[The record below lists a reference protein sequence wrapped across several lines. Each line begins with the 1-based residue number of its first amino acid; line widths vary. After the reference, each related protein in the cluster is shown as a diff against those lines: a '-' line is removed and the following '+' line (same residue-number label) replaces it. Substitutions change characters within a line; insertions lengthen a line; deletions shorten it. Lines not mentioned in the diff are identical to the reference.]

1 MKALVIGATGY
12 VGSAISGA
20 LRAKG
25 HEVIG
30 TAQDAKEVAKLEARG
45 DRAVKVD
52 IRDPASVK
60 AAADATDGAIYA
72 VAFRGSPKD
81 DPFAVERGALEAL
94 VSTFAGS
101 QRPLVFTSGGW
112 YYGSTQGRVVDE
124 SAPPNP
130 PDIVITRPALEHIV
144 RSAASQGVRGVVIR
158 PGDAYGHGAG
168 LPSLFFNSAQQ
179 LGAVRFIGTG
189 ENHWPVVHVDDLGDL
204 FALAF
209 AGAGAGEVFNCADA
223 TAYRVRDMAKAASLG
238 AGLNGRTVSWP
249 YEEARA
255 TLGMLTDALVL
266 DQQLTSE
273 HARSRLGWRPSRPT
287 ILEDLEHGSY
297 ATETA
302 HAAAP

>member
-1 MKALVIGATGY
+1 MKALVIGAAGY
-12 VGSAISGA
+12 VGSGVSRA

-25 HEVIG
+25 YEVIG
-30 TAQDAKEVAKLEARG
+30 TVQDAKVVATLEARG
-45 DRAVKVD
+45 DRAVKAD
-52 IRDPASVK
+52 IRDPAALK
-60 AAADATDGAIYA
+60 AAAAGTDGAIYA
-72 VAFRGSPKD
+72 VAFRGTPKE

-94 VSTFAGS
+94 IGAFAGS
-101 QRPLVFTSGGW
+101 QRPLVFTSGAW
-112 YYGSTQGRVVDE
+112 YYGSTQGRAVDE

-130 PDIVITRPALEHIV
+130 PDIVVTRPALEHIV
-144 RSAASQGVRGVVIR
+144 RTASEQGVRGVVIR

-168 LPSLFFNSAQQ
+168 LPSLFFNSAHQ
-179 LGAVRFIGTG
+179 LGAVRFVGTG

-209 AGAGAGEVFNCADA
+209 ADAEAGEVFNGADA
-223 TAYRVRDMAKAASLG
+223 TAYRVRDMAKAASFG

-255 TLGMLTDALVL
+255 TLGPLADALVL
-266 DQQLTSE
+266 DQRLSSE

-302 HAAAP
+302 HAAVP